1 MVSQCEG
8 IRDFSRKDPGPD
20 GGCGLA
26 WWLWQ
31 GLWHRVCCVLVVSID
46 DRIDPGLQC
55 VSGANSRFSGL
66 VPSERSAPLLAWLEK

>member
-1 MVSQCEG
+1 
-8 IRDFSRKDPGPD
+8 
-20 GGCGLA
+20 
-26 WWLWQ
+26 
-31 GLWHRVCCVLVVSID
+31 VLVVSID